1 METEIRSFIAI
12 ELSEDA
18 RKALGIIQDSIK
30 KPYRKY
36 LKWVSPSS
44 IHLTLKFLGNI
55 KPDKI
60 DGITEAVKKSCAGIN
75 RFDLQI
81 TGLGVFPN
89 PKAPRVL
96 WANLKGD
103 IDTLIKL
110 QQLIDDNLL
119 PLGFTREKRPFSPHL
134 TLARI
139 NDSAGPQE
147 RTEIEIIVSND
158 INTAITSIHVEA
170 VSLMRSTLL
179 PTGAVYTQLANVPL

>member
-12 ELSEDA
+12 ELPEEA
-18 RKALGIIQDSIK
+18 RKALAKIQESIK
-30 KPYRKY
+30 KPNLKY
-36 LKWVSPSS
+36 LRWVSPSS

-60 DGITEAVKKSCAGIN
+60 DSITNTITKSCAGIN

-81 TGLGVFPN
+81 IGLGVFPN
-89 PKAPRVL
+89 PKVPRVL
-96 WANLKGD
+96 WAGLKGD

-110 QQLIDDNLL
+110 QQRVDDNLL

-139 NDSAGPQE
+139 NDYAGSPE
-147 RTEIEIIVSND
+147 RIEIEKIVSND
-158 INTAITSIHVEA
+158 INTAIASIGVTSVR
-170 VSLMRSTLL
+170 LMHSTLR
-179 PTGAVYTQLANVPL
+179 PTGAIYTQLAEIPL